1 MNDRVLIVIPARYGS
16 TRFAGKPLA
25 VISGLPMIVHV
36 YLRASK
42 VHNVDKVIVATDD
55 YRIKAVVEEA
65 GGTAVMTA
73 MSHPTGTSRVAEAA
87 SKFAHGI
94 IVNIQGDEPLVPVH
108 SVEKLIDTMIEDR
121 HLVMGTLAAPAT
133 SLEDLMR
140 LDVVK
145 VVCDQDGNA
154 LYFSRSPIPFP
165 WYPATSAGAGAEGS
179 GSSKARRPST
189 YLRHIGVYAFRR
201 TFLKEFARMK
211 PGPLERSEG
220 LEQLRALEFGC
231 AIRVVITRSTSIGVD
246 CPEDLKRVE
255 RALRTRPASR
265 RTKN

>member
-42 VHNVDKVIVATDD
+42 VHSVDKVIVATDD

-73 MSHPTGTSRVAEAA
+73 VTHPTGTSRVAEAA
-87 SKFAHGI
+87 SRFTHGI
-94 IVNIQGDEPLVPVH
+94 IVNVQGDEPLVPVH
-108 SVEKLIDTMIEDR
+108 SVDRLIEAMIEDR

-165 WYPATSAGAGAEGS
+165 WCPASPAGAAAEA
-179 GSSKARRPST
+179 SSKTKRPSP
-189 YLRHIGVYAFRR
+189 YLRHMGVYAFRR
-201 TFLKEFARMK
+201 AFLKQFVRMK

-220 LEQLRALEFGC
+220 LEQLRALEAGC
-231 AIRVVITRSTSIGVD
+231 PVRVVITKSVSIGVD
-246 CPEDLKRVE
+246 RPEDVKRVE
-255 RALRTRPASR
+255 RAMRTRPTSR
-265 RTKN
+265 RTRN

>member
-42 VHNVDKVIVATDD
+42 VHNADKVIVATDD

-73 MSHPTGTSRVAEAA
+73 ASHPTGTSRVAEAA
-87 SKFAHGI
+87 SKFTHGI
-94 IVNIQGDEPLVPVH
+94 VINVQGDEPLVPVH
-108 SVEKLIDTMIEDR
+108 SVERLIDTMIEDR
-121 HLVMGTLAAPAT
+121 KLVMGTLAAPAT

-140 LDVVK
+140 LDIVK

-165 WYPATSAGAGAEGS
+165 LYPASSAGGGAEGS
-179 GSSKARRPST
+179 SKTRRPSP
-189 YLRHIGVYAFRR
+189 YLRHMGVYAFRR
-201 TFLKEFARMK
+201 AFLKEFVRMK

-220 LEQLRALEFGC
+220 LEQLRALESGC
-231 AIRVVITRSTSIGVD
+231 PVRVVITRSASIGVD
-246 CPEDLKRVE
+246 RPEDVKRVE
-255 RALRTRPASR
+255 RAMRSRPASR
-265 RTKN
+265 RTRN